1 MSIVNS
7 LLKVFLGDKSGKDL
21 KKLTPIVDEI
31 NNHFNKLSSISN
43 DQLRN
48 KTIEF
53 KKLISDETK
62 ELNDLLS
69 DLNNKLSN
77 IAFSPTDL
85 PEPVVPATNKC
96 GIFSKLTTMGFPAMS

>member
-62 ELNDLLS
+62 ELNDLLF
-69 DLNNKLSN
+69 DLNDKLSN
-77 IAFSPTDL
+77 NLSNSEKEEIFKLSYLRFS
-85 PEPVVPATNKC
+85 
-96 GIFSKLTTMGFPAMS
+96 